1 MEKNTRQVTIIDELW
16 DNEESKTNRRLYDE
30 QDRGLQRQN
39 IELNDRIKKF
49 EKQLEVLKNNQLKD
63 HDKEL
68 IKRILSKQANEYNK
82 LVTKKDQEIEQLNEQ
97 VRQLSK
103 SNLLESALRQSN
115 IERLHLEKRF
125 LSSTS
130 SLNSTTTTNAG
141 IEKKTGHFHVCN
153 ILRKESDSLLFFS
166 TFPSLNL
173 ERDTKRKARLGG
185 IARKPRPVTA
195 KGCSIDLT
203 DLTHLFTVG
212 SSNKVRNKL
221 KISSRTDDPFWR
233 YMHSK

>member
-141 IEKKTGHFHVCN
+141 
-153 ILRKESDSLLFFS
+153 
-166 TFPSLNL
+166 
-173 ERDTKRKARLGG
+173 
-185 IARKPRPVTA
+185 
-195 KGCSIDLT
+195 
-203 DLTHLFTVG
+203 
-212 SSNKVRNKL
+212 
-221 KISSRTDDPFWR
+221 
-233 YMHSK
+233 

>member
-82 LVTKKDQEIEQLNEQ
+82 LVTRKDQEIEQLNEQ

-141 IEKKTGHFHVCN
+141 VSYIDDIETIFEIG
-153 ILRKESDSLLFFS
+153 
-166 TFPSLNL
+166 
-173 ERDTKRKARLGG
+173 
-185 IARKPRPVTA
+185 KPIFNSSH
-195 KGCSIDLT
+195 CLICFC
-203 DLTHLFTVG
+203 FT
-212 SSNKVRNKL
+212 R
-221 KISSRTDDPFWR
+221 
-233 YMHSK
+233 

>member
-82 LVTKKDQEIEQLNEQ
+82 LVTRKDQEIEQLNEQ

-141 IEKKTGHFHVCN
+141 
-153 ILRKESDSLLFFS
+153 
-166 TFPSLNL
+166 
-173 ERDTKRKARLGG
+173 
-185 IARKPRPVTA
+185 
-195 KGCSIDLT
+195 
-203 DLTHLFTVG
+203 
-212 SSNKVRNKL
+212 
-221 KISSRTDDPFWR
+221 
-233 YMHSK
+233 